1 MSKLI
6 AIKNAATGK
15 EIVRE
20 MTAEEL
26 AEYAIGENSYAN
38 RIQAEQEAIDA
49 KKAILQKLG
58 ITESEARLLLGGN

>member
-6 AIKNAATGK
+6 SIKNTETGE

-20 MTAEEL
+20 MTEQEL
-26 AEYAIGENSYAN
+26 AEYAIGANSYTD
-38 RIQAEQEAIDA
+38 RIKAEQEAIDT

-58 ITESEARLLLGGN
+58 ITETEAETLIS